1 VVVTHNIPSARV
13 IGDDF
18 GVLHEGRLLVRG
30 TLAELDA
37 SQEPLVQTFMRSKG
51 GG

>member
-1 VVVTHNIPSARV
+1 M

-18 GVLHEGRLLVRG
+18 GMLHEGRLLVRG
-30 TLAELDA
+30 TLAALEA
-37 SQEPLVQTFMRSKG
+37 SKEPLVQTFMRSQG